1 MITRN
6 RRYTY
11 LMKELI
17 ESDYFEEE
25 NIKMR
30 HPLLYH
36 MYIGR
41 YQQQTTSSSSRGH
54 EVQKFL
60 FAAMDKQ

>member
-1 MITRN
+1 
-6 RRYTY
+6 
-11 LMKELI
+11 MKELI

-41 YQQQTTSSSSRGH
+41 YQQQTTSSSSWGH